1 MECGQDR
8 DAGEHRTIRDVGSI
22 CVIGAGAW
30 GTALAVHCARAGH
43 RVTLWARNPAPIA
56 AARES
61 PRLPGVWLPDA
72 VIVTGSVPAQAEA
85 VLLATPVQHLRAAL
99 GLGLPDAPRVLCM
112 KGLEIGTN
120 LFPAE
125 VAGGPVAILTGP
137 NFAHELARSLPAA
150 AVLASADPAL
160 RAALLPLLAT
170 REYRLYGSADPV
182 GAQVGGAAKN
192 VIAIAAGIAIGA
204 GLGENARA
212 ALVTRGLAEIAR
224 LAVALGGRAET
235 VSGLSGLGDLVLTC
249 AGAGSRNHRLGLA
262 IGQGTAPQAARR
274 AIGAAVEGMDAAPAL
289 LARAGSVSCP
299 IIAGVA
305 AVLAGQAGVAE
316 AMAALLD
323 RPGVDE

>member
-1 MECGQDR
+1 M
-8 DAGEHRTIRDVGSI
+8 TVI
-22 CVIGAGAW
+22 CVVGAGAW

-43 RVTLWARNPAPIA
+43 RVTLWARDPEPIA

-61 PRLPGVWLPDA
+61 PRLPGVTLPPA
-72 VIVTGSVPAQAEA
+72 VSVSGTLPSQADA
-85 VLLATPVQHLRAAL
+85 VLLATPVQHLRATLAL
-99 GLGLPDAPRVLCM
+99 GLPSAPLVLCM
-112 KGLEIGTN
+112 KGLEAGTN

-125 VAGGPVAILTGP
+125 IAGLDAAVLTGP
-137 NFAHELARSLPAA
+137 NFAHELARALPAA

-160 RAALLPLLAT
+160 RRALLPLLAT
-170 REYRLYGSADPV
+170 RAYRLYGSADPV

-224 LAVALGGRAET
+224 LAVAFGGRAET

-249 AGAGSRNHRLGLA
+249 AGAASRNYRLGLA
-262 IGQGTAPQAARR
+262 IGRGAAPGEARQ

-289 LARAGSVSCP
+289 LARAGAVSCP
-299 IIAGVA
+299 IIAGVTA
-305 AVLAGQAGVAE
+305 LLAGQADVTG